1 MSVMTSF
8 RIGGRLISLTCV
20 VLAALFVSGIVA
32 GEEWRFWA
40 IAVPVILG
48 FSVALGIGFQI
59 GRLMASTDVAEAP
72 GAQSEGQGTSSTTSQ
87 QQ

>member
-20 VLAALFVSGIVA
+20 VLAALFVWGIVA
-32 GEEWRFWA
+32 GEPWRFWA
-40 IAVPVILG
+40 IAAPVILG
-48 FSVALGIGFQI
+48 LSVALGIGFQI
-59 GRLMASTDVAEAP
+59 GRLMSSTNVAESP
-72 GAQSEGQGTSSTTSQ
+72 GAQSEGQSASSTTPQ